1 MSETLS
7 KARGRFLEC
16 GQRPSPTNSLW
27 WYAFTVRASP
37 ARSPHQQF
45 FQALRSVSFVS
56 ECVRACVRACVCV
69 CVCVCLG
76 CFSNLSW
83 QRRQGS
89 GGSGEGEGEERQT
102 SNRCIECNIIFLR
115 FIYSLG
121 HLPMSQSATLLASP
135 SQEPPNWGRGLLHS
149 RYRCFLP
156 LPHVWLHG
164 VQGSHTPQPPATGR
178 HDTHR
183 LSHLGLGSVATY

>member
-1 MSETLS
+1 MSQTLS

-16 GQRPSPTNSLW
+16 GQRPSPGGVPLLLEPVAAQSNDCSLSSS
-27 WYAFTVRASP
+27 TVLSSTEIR
-37 ARSPHQQF
+37 QF
-45 FQALRSVSFVS
+45 CERV
-56 ECVRACVRACVCV
+56 CVCV

-76 CFSNLSW
+76 CFSNLLW

-89 GGSGEGEGEERQT
+89 GGRWERGEGEERQT
-102 SNRCIECNIIFLR
+102 SNRCTECNIIFLR

-183 LSHLGLGSVATY
+183 LLHLGLGCVATD